1 MQYLKV
7 VTHAYESNKKYLFD
21 VEFPIFNKI
30 SLKLSALGSFD
41 ILYTHEIHVNTA
53 LSRSLMSMNAQI
65 LSFLFQIKVV
75 FFYQES
81 KCLRPFLRCLRQFF
95 LAIF

>member
-21 VEFPIFNKI
+21 VDDFLIFNKI

-41 ILYTHEIHVNTA
+41 ILYTREIHVNTA
-53 LSRSLMSMNAQI
+53 LSRSRMSMNAQI
-65 LSFLFQIKVV
+65 LSFLFQIKV
-75 FFYQES
+75 
-81 KCLRPFLRCLRQFF
+81 FF
-95 LAIF
+95 LSRKQMFATVP

>member
-75 FFYQES
+75 FFLSGKQMFATV
-81 KCLRPFLRCLRQFF
+81 P
-95 LAIF
+95 